1 MLFRILTIRKHK
13 TVTFCDAYSFKL
25 YRQQLLI
32 PNELLGESSI
42 SIGTV
47 IDAAWHYG
55 TNRKGIQIVYIEA
68 LLKVY
73 IPNKNASYKSYGYR
87 QENVELEN
95 EFTNSLNGGVHLARW
110 KHYVNL
116 IEIIREELQKLGVIQ
131 VSAPILTP
139 YRGTSKASPALV
151 TGEYIGK
158 KYIRITHELELKKKL
173 YMSLAPVFELGYVVR
188 DRYVTKTGK
197 NEFYTLEVVLTPDFN
212 FDLKN
217 FYLMVLENAKRL
229 AVEQGLDYNHLFD
242 TVEVVDVLN
251 EYLKKHSFTVE
262 GICNYY
268 ASISQEYPHAVFV
281 NAPII
286 SPLAWESTY
295 GIPLETKWIMN
306 NHGLGHGYYDEYR
319 IEKLR
324 SEFCRQQ
331 ALLLEQ
337 GIEADL
343 PEDYLK
349 YCEYAGLPTY
359 SFNLGIERFEEFFF
373 RIEGNNKHETDILQ

>member
-116 IEIIREELQKLGVIQ
+116 IEIIRGELQKLGVIQ

-158 KYIRITHELELKKKL
+158 KYIRITHELELKKSYTCHWRRYL
-173 YMSLAPVFELGYVVR
+173 SLGMLSGTDMLRKQA
-188 DRYVTKTGK
+188 KM
-197 NEFYTLEVVLTPDFN
+197 N
-212 FDLKN
+212 FIL
-217 FYLMVLENAKRL
+217 
-229 AVEQGLDYNHLFD
+229 
-242 TVEVVDVLN
+242 
-251 EYLKKHSFTVE
+251 
-262 GICNYY
+262 
-268 ASISQEYPHAVFV
+268 
-281 NAPII
+281 
-286 SPLAWESTY
+286 W
-295 GIPLETKWIMN
+295 KW
-306 NHGLGHGYYDEYR
+306 
-319 IEKLR
+319 
-324 SEFCRQQ
+324 F
-331 ALLLEQ
+331 
-337 GIEADL
+337 
-343 PEDYLK
+343 
-349 YCEYAGLPTY
+349 
-359 SFNLGIERFEEFFF
+359 
-373 RIEGNNKHETDILQ
+373 

>member
-13 TVTFCDAYSFKL
+13 TVTFCDAYSFEL

-32 PNELLGESSI
+32 PNELLEKASI
-42 SIGTV
+42 SIGTI
-47 IDAAWHYG
+47 IDATWHYG
-55 TNRKGIQIVYIEA
+55 TNRKGIRVVYIES
-68 LLKVY
+68 LLRVY
-73 IPNKNASYKSYGYR
+73 IPDKSVSYKSYGYGHK
-87 QENVELEN
+87 NVELEN

-116 IEIIREELQKLGVIQ
+116 IEIIREELQKLGIIQ
-131 VSAPILTP
+131 ISTPILTT

-173 YMSLAPVFELGYVVR
+173 YMSLASVFEFGYVVR

-197 NEFYTLEVVLTPDFN
+197 NEFYTLEAVLTPDFK

-217 FYLMVLENAKRL
+217 FYLMVLESAKRL
-229 AVEQGLDYNHLFD
+229 AMELELDYNHLFD
-242 TVEVVDVLN
+242 VVEIVDVLN
-251 EYLKKHSFTVE
+251 QYLKKDSFTVE
-262 GICNYY
+262 GICDYY
-268 ASISQEYPHAVFV
+268 STISKEYPHAIFV

-286 SPLAWESTY
+286 SPLAWESEY

-331 ALLLEQ
+331 MLLLEK

-349 YCEYAGLPTY
+349 YCEYAGIPTY

-373 RIEGNNKHETDILQ
+373 TIEENNAYEVDIL